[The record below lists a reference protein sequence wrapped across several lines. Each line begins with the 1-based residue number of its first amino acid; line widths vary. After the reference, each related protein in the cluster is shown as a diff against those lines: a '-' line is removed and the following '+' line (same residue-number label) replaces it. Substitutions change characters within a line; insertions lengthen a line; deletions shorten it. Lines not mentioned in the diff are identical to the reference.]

1 MEAGIL
7 CSKIQDV
14 STCQNLAKKQYAI
27 TQKWALKTKHI
38 PNRWGPPTG
47 NLYSNLQTIHYVMGN
62 ISYVHQNT
70 KRCENLPSDSF
81 SKGAPV
87 RELNPLFRGG
97 ASERDARP
105 SALLESVF
113 LEQTKEV
120 FHRAGK
126 CM

>member
-1 MEAGIL
+1 
-7 CSKIQDV
+7 
-14 STCQNLAKKQYAI
+14 
-27 TQKWALKTKHI
+27 
-38 PNRWGPPTG
+38 
-47 NLYSNLQTIHYVMGN
+47 MGN

-70 KRCENLPSDSF
+70 KRYENLPSDSF